1 VKGNE
6 PVEILLVE
14 DSPYDAKLTL
24 RALTRHV
31 ANSIHL
37 VRDGA
42 EALDFLFGTGV
53 YGARDVRNSPILVLL
68 DIKLPKIDGLEVLRR
83 IRDDPRTSVQP
94 VVLLTSSAE
103 HTDIALAYA
112 YRANSY
118 IVKPVDFEQFTTA
131 VRQVGLYWMVL
142 NRPPIA
148 PASVIVARDDG

>member
-24 RALTRHV
+24 RALSKHV

-37 VRDGA
+37 VHDGA

-53 YGARDVRNSPILVLL
+53 YSERDAGNGPTLVLL
-68 DIKLPKIDGLEVLRR
+68 DIKLPKVDGLEVLRR
-83 IRDDPRTSVQP
+83 IRSDPRTSTQP
-94 VVLLTSSAE
+94 IVLLTSSAE
-103 HTDIALAYA
+103 QADIVRAYE
-112 YRANSY
+112 YHANSY
-118 IVKPVDFEQFTTA
+118 IVKPVDFEQFTNA

-142 NRPPIA
+142 NRPPVA
-148 PASVIVARDDG
+148 PLATLAGDDG